1 MSNAMTEFRI
11 TSDLS
16 ALRSQ
21 IIDANFDE
29 VREWLEENL
38 APYRTLEVTQDAI
51 PQAKVYRANIRKV
64 KDRIEQSRKEA
75 KNAALA
81 AYAEFES
88 KCKALTGL
96 CDESADAIDRQVK
109 DYEEQEKEIKLSI
122 LKNVYDTESTEEL
135 RGYLT
140 WDRMLNPKWVNK
152 GYPAETAKME
162 IVTALRETEKDLET
176 IRGMGGDDTPYLLDV
191 YRREHDL
198 SAVVRKASELKTMRE
213 REEARKRE
221 AEERRKAAEAEYQ
234 RMREQEQRKQ
244 QEAQRQAEV
253 NMEEP
258 EQGEVAF
265 DEEETAHEED
275 PLCAVAFKV
284 VCTKSQLL
292 ALGQYMREHGIK
304 YGRAT

>member
-1 MSNAMTEFRI
+1 MEFEI
-11 TSDLS
+11 TSNLDVIRNQS
-16 ALRSQ
+16 
-21 IIDANFDE
+21 ITANFDA
-29 VREWLEENL
+29 VAGWLDEEL
-38 APYRTLEVTQDAI
+38 APYQGMVVTADMI
-51 PQAKVYRANIRKV
+51 PTAKTYRANIRKV
-64 KDRIEQSRKEA
+64 RDRIEQYRKEA
-75 KNAALA
+75 RSAALA
-81 AYAEFES
+81 PYEIFAEQ
-88 KCKALTGL
+88 CKVLTGKL
-96 CDESADAIDRQVK
+96 DSAADNLDRQVK
-109 DYEEQEKEIKLSI
+109 DYEEQEKEMKLSI

-140 WDRMLNPKWVNK
+140 WERMLNPKWVNK
-152 GYPAETAKME
+152 GYPAETAKAE

-265 DEEETAHEED
+265 DGEETAHEED

>member
-1 MSNAMTEFRI
+1 MEFEI
-11 TSDLS
+11 TSNLDVIRNQS
-16 ALRSQ
+16 
-21 IIDANFDE
+21 ITANFDA
-29 VREWLEENL
+29 VAGWLDEEL
-38 APYRTLEVTQDAI
+38 APYQGMVVTADMI
-51 PQAKVYRANIRKV
+51 PTAKTYRANIRKV
-64 KDRIEQSRKEA
+64 RDRIEQYRKEA
-75 KNAALA
+75 KSAALA
-81 AYAEFES
+81 PYEIFAEQ
-88 KCKALTGL
+88 CKVLTGKL
-96 CDESADAIDRQVK
+96 DCAADNLDRQVK
-109 DYEEQEKEIKLSI
+109 DYEEQEKEMKLSI

-140 WDRMLNPKWVNK
+140 WERMLNPKWVNK
-152 GYPAETAKME
+152 GYPAETAKTE

-176 IRGMGGDDTPYLLDV
+176 IRGMGADDTPYLLNV

-221 AEERRKAAEAEYQ
+221 AEDRRKAAEAEYQ

-244 QEAQRQAEV
+244 QEAQRQAVV
-253 NMEEP
+253 NKEEP
-258 EQGEVAF
+258 EQGEFAF
-265 DEEETAHEED
+265 DEEETSHEED

-292 ALGQYMREHGIK
+292 ALGRYMRENGIK